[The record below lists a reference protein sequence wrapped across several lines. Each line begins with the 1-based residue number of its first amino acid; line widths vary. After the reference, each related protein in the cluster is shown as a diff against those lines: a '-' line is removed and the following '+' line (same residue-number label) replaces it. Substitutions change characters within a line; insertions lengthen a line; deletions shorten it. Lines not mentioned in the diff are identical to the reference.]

1 MRFIFIPVIFFQ
13 GLDKS
18 GKPLLSVYFKVQL
31 YVEHVSLLK

>member
-1 MRFIFIPVIFFQ
+1 MQ

-18 GKPLLSVYFKVQL
+18 GKPLLSLHLKVQL